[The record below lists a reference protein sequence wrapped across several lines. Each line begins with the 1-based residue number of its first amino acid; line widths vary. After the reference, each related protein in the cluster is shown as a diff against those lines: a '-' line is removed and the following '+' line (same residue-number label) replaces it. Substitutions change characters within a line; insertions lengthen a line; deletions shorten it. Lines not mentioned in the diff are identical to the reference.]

1 MALTD
6 EKRVFLNMLISA
18 MNDLLISSRNLKRIV
33 NTPICEVEVLIRDQ
47 ILINKTTFSISKFKF
62 SIEKLHPHAI
72 NRLLYHF
79 DEMNLP
85 LSRIYKKAQLNP
97 LMLNEFELELHKL
110 ILNGDINTFSDF
122 LLY

>member
-6 EKRVFLNMLISA
+6 EKRVFLNMLIPA
-18 MNDLLISSRNLKRIV
+18 MNDLLVSSRNLKRIV
-33 NTPICEVEVLIRDQ
+33 NTPICEVEVFIRDQ

-72 NRLLYHF
+72 NRLLTHL
-79 DEMNLP
+79 DEINLS

>member
-1 MALTD
+1 MSFTD
-6 EKRVFLNMLISA
+6 EKRMFLNVLIPA
-18 MNDLLISSRNLKRIV
+18 MNDLLVSSRNLRRIV
-33 NTPICEVEVLIRDQ
+33 NDPICEVEVFIRDQ

-72 NRLLYHF
+72 NRLLTHF
-79 DEMNLP
+79 DEINLP

-97 LMLNEFELELHKL
+97 LMLNEFELEIHKL